1 MSSGK
6 LQNKTTDGVVQSR
19 KAAPPTSAEQDP
31 LAVQQLADPLSD
43 PLTDS
48 STVYGGGPSSMV
60 DSAGSPGGDPTQ
72 FNGGQGSGDIQSI
85 ARSGIG
91 GGGGS
96 LPHLDTIQ
104 KSFGGHDLSGVQ
116 SHVGG
121 KAASANKAMGS
132 SAYATSNH
140 VAFKSSPD
148 LHTAA
153 HEAAHVVQQRTGV
166 SVPGGV
172 GQAGDRYEKHA
183 DSVANAVVQGQS
195 AEPLL
200 SQFGGGGGAAVQH
213 KKGKG
218 GGGKAG
224 GKGGAGGKAGD
235 QAAMFEA
242 AEKFVGKGPIGPH
255 KYTPPT
261 GLGGFD
267 TWYWPWNGP
276 DGDQDI
282 DMSVKVQ
289 FINPVSWKG
298 GKAVPADAECQD
310 VADTI
315 NAFKSA
321 KAKQNA
327 IAQFQWGGSSKG
339 WSANLQKTVVGAWGS
354 NAPFFRVEKPGWRW
368 VGAKPVFNVEVG
380 DGVKGADDHVQVKA
394 YKHPPTRDWENDPD
408 TRGLEMGWGS
418 YQWKQDRNQVMVLGS
433 QDNKQTKG
441 FSVDVPFKTG
451 SSALDHPDAN
461 DRIND
466 AHHGYFG
473 APGVAG
479 STKPTI
485 TLTGKTSATGSKRR
499 NRILANKRVAS
510 VRNKLA
516 ALGWNVK
523 TRVTSQGVGE
533 SQAST
538 RAGEENRDR
547 DRVVTISLD
556 GSGQTTSVHEFGHAF
571 GLADEYANRSSKK
584 MGSKLGAISGT
595 GGVAGEQSDHGGL
608 AKKMGVK
615 EGAIYENSEN
625 LMSVGNKL
633 KPQHYATFHDALC
646 KCTGIGEWKL
656 GKAWSRLKA
665 MNEVTPVGD
674 FPDTKKD
681 GTALA

>member
-1 MSSGK
+1 MM
-6 LQNKTTDGVVQSR
+6 
-19 KAAPPTSAEQDP
+19 
-31 LAVQQLADPLSD
+31 
-43 PLTDS
+43 DS
-48 STVYGGGPSSMV
+48 S
-60 DSAGSPGGDPTQ
+60 ASPGGDPIQ
-72 FNGGQGSGDIQSI
+72 FGGGSDGGADIHNI

-91 GGGGS
+91 GGGGA

-104 KSFGGHDLSGVQ
+104 QSFGGHDVSGVQ

-140 VAFKSSPD
+140 VAFKSAPD

-153 HEAAHVVQQRTGV
+153 HEAAHSVQQKSSV

-172 GQAGDRYEKHA
+172 GQVGDRYEKHA
-183 DSVANAVVQGQS
+183 DSVADAVVQGKS

-200 SQFGGGGGAAVQH
+200 SQFGGGSAAVQH

-218 GGGKAG
+218 GGCKAG
-224 GKGGAGGKAGD
+224 GKGGKGGKAGD
-235 QAAMFEA
+235 KAAMFEA

-255 KYTPPT
+255 KYMPPT
-261 GLGGFD
+261 GIGGFD

-315 NAFKSA
+315 NAFKTA
-321 KAKQNA
+321 KAKQTA
-327 IAQFQWGGSSKG
+327 IAQFQWGGASKG
-339 WSANLQKTVVGAWGS
+339 WSANLQKTVVGAWGGA
-354 NAPFFRVEKPGWRW
+354 APFFRVDKPGWRW
-368 VGAKPVFNVEVG
+368 VGAKPVLNVEVA
-380 DGVKGADDHVQVKA
+380 DGAKGADDHVQVKA
-394 YKHPPTRDWENDPD
+394 YKHPATREWENDPD
-408 TRGLEMGWGS
+408 TRGQEMGWGS
-418 YQWKQDRNQVMVLGS
+418 YQWKKDKNQLLVLGS
-433 QDNKQTKG
+433 QDSKQSKG

-451 SSALDHPDAN
+451 RFALDHPDALGA
-461 DRIND
+461 IND

-473 APGVAG
+473 APHVGG
-479 STKPTI
+479 SAKPTI
-485 TLTGKTSATGSKRR
+485 TLTGKASAVGSVRR
-499 NRILANKRVAS
+499 NRFLANRRVAA

-523 TRVTSQGVGE
+523 TQVSTRSVGE
-533 SQAST
+533 SKAST

-547 DRVVTISLD
+547 DRVVTVSLD
-556 GSGQTTSVHEFGHAF
+556 GSGQTTSVHEFGHVF
-571 GLADEYANRSSKK
+571 GLTDEYANRSSKK
-584 MGSKLGAISGT
+584 MGAKLGAISGT
-595 GGVAGEQSDHGGL
+595 GGIAGEQAGHGAL

-615 EGAIYENSEN
+615 SGAIYENSEN
-625 LMSVGNKL
+625 IMAVGDKI

-646 KCTGIGEWKL
+646 KCTAIGEWKL
-656 GKAWSRLKA
+656 GKAWTRLKA
-665 MNEVTPVGD
+665 MNEVMPVGD
-674 FPDTKKD
+674 FPDSKKD
-681 GTALA
+681 GTAVV